1 MVVSTEALLMGQY
14 WWILDGY
21 VLFRKDRRVRRGD
34 GVALYVSEQLER
46 IQLHLVE
53 SDEQVENL

>member
-14 WWILDGY
+14 WCILDGY